1 MEKPTNPLVATVR
14 TNGQLAVIDMVG
26 DIDGF
31 ADAVLE
37 QAYATAD
44 DSGAPAILLN
54 FVDVGYINS
63 TGIALIVGLLAK
75 ARMAR
80 KQLMTCGLSDHY
92 QEIFTITRLSD
103 FMTLYADEASAL
115 NDVAAAAA

>member
-1 MEKPTNPLVATVR
+1 MEKPTNPLSVTVR

-31 ADAVLE
+31 ADATLE
-37 QAYATAD
+37 QAYAAAEA
-44 DSGAPAILLN
+44 SGATAVLLN

-75 ARMAR
+75 ARMAH

-103 FMTLYADEASAL
+103 FMNLYPDEASAVK
-115 NDVAAAAA
+115 DVAAAAQ

>member
-1 MEKPTNPLVATVR
+1 MEKPTEPLTATVR
-14 TNGQLAVIDMVG
+14 TSGQLAVIDMAG

-44 DSGAPAILLN
+44 ASGAAAILLN

-75 ARMAR
+75 ARMAH

-103 FMTLYADEASAL
+103 FMTLYPDEASAL
-115 NDVAAAAA
+115 KGVAAAAA

>member
-1 MEKPTNPLVATVR
+1 MEKPTNPLTATVR

-31 ADAVLE
+31 ADATLD

-44 DSGAPAILLN
+44 ASGVTAVLLN

-75 ARMAR
+75 ARTAH

-103 FMTLYADEASAL
+103 FMSLYPDEASAL
-115 NDVAAAAA
+115 KDVAAAAA